1 MPTALLGYAL
11 FYPSYDTDH
20 GAKGAYL
27 QDLYVL
33 PEARGRGIGR
43 ALMSAVARA
52 CQAEGGC
59 YLFWNALES
68 NRAGRAF
75 YRRIGAREEPVV
87 TLSLQPDALRAPGA
101 RRLRP
106 LRAGAPSRSAASP
119 ECGRRLR
126 PDRVGSARSAP
137 ATIAA
142 RVAGIGLA
150 GSGSGARAGRP
161 GGRRR
166 LPPRRSG
173 RRATGSVTVSIRIPA
188 KPAAARISST

>member
-1 MPTALLGYAL
+1 MGWRVRDVAPADAATVVALIRRFTIEEGNPPGRLTVEDFLDLSFGAEVRFRTKVADGGRSILGYAL

-43 ALMSAVARA
+43 ALMGAVARA
-52 CQAEGGC
+52 CRDDGGC

-87 TLSLQPDALRAPGA
+87 TLSLQPDALER
-101 RRLRP
+101 
-106 LRAGAPSRSAASP
+106 
-119 ECGRRLR
+119 
-126 PDRVGSARSAP
+126 
-137 ATIAA
+137 
-142 RVAGIGLA
+142 LA
-150 GSGSGARAGRP
+150 GDA
-161 GGRRR
+161 
-166 LPPRRSG
+166 
-173 RRATGSVTVSIRIPA
+173 
-188 KPAAARISST
+188 